1 MYLLYHIFFVLSIV
15 FFIFFKFFWAV
26 TSLGFSP
33 FFILYTYYIISFFVC
48 QHFFLFFLNFF
59 CVGGFGIS
67 FTLCIE
73 YNKIFLI
80 LQYTNCTNFGKI
92 QDQSLCKIPIDK
104 IAGAWYNR
112 KFADF
117 ARKIGPPLYHR
128 ISCLSIDK
136 LHKNKK
142 MPAGLTLPT
151 GEREGRT

>member
-1 MYLLYHIFFVLSIV
+1 M
-15 FFIFFKFFWAV
+15 
-26 TSLGFSP
+26 GFSP
-33 FFILYTYYIISFFVC
+33 FFILCTYYIISFFVC
-48 QHFFLFFLNFF
+48 QHFFIFFKFF

-73 YNKIFLI
+73 YNKIFFN
-80 LQYTNCTNFGKI
+80 LQYTKCTNFGINKN
-92 QDQSLCKIPIDK
+92 QSLCKIPIDK

-117 ARKIGPPLYHR
+117 ACKIGPPLYHR
-128 ISCLSIDK
+128 VSRLSIGK

-142 MPAGLTLPT
+142 MPAGLTLPA

>member
-1 MYLLYHIFFVLSIV
+1 MCDPNIRCNNPGTALSGSLSYVLIISYLFLFVNT
-15 FFIFFKFFWAV
+15 FFIFFK
-26 TSLGFSP
+26 
-33 FFILYTYYIISFFVC
+33 
-48 QHFFLFFLNFF
+48 FF

-80 LQYTNCTNFGKI
+80 LQYTNYTNFGKI
-92 QDQSLCKIPIDK
+92 QDQSLCKFPIDK

-128 ISCLSIDK
+128 ISCLSIGK

-142 MPAGLTLPT
+142 NARGFDIT
-151 GEREGRT
+151 RGRKRGTNINCIKGGRGS

>member
-1 MYLLYHIFFVLSIV
+1 MYLLYHLFFVLLIVFLFFLIFLGGDLIGLFSFLYLMYLLYHIFFCLSTL
-15 FFIFFKFFWAV
+15 FFIFFK
-26 TSLGFSP
+26 
-33 FFILYTYYIISFFVC
+33 
-48 QHFFLFFLNFF
+48 FF

-128 ISCLSIDK
+128 ISCLSIGK

-142 MPAGLTLPT
+142 MPAGLTLPA